1 MNNEDPTIPA
11 RIPDAIVKQN
21 SARPLAGKS
30 PGKAQ
35 GDPRIMVSIT
45 RCGPRALDRDNLYG
59 SVKHLV
65 DACRRAGLIPGDSV
79 VEIELQVEQQR
90 AVKTPKGIGT
100 ILEIE
105 WP

>member
-1 MNNEDPTIPA
+1 MNDEDPTIPA
-11 RIPDAIVKQN
+11 GISDAKPEQD

-35 GDPRIMVSIT
+35 GDSRIVLSIT
-45 RCGPRALDRDNLYG
+45 RCGPRALDRDNLVG

-65 DACRRAGLIPGDSV
+65 DACRRAGLIPGDTEL
-79 VEIELQVEQQR
+79 EIELQVEQQR
-90 AVKTPKGIGT
+90 AIKAPEGIGT